1 MKQGIIGSLLAVLFD
16 FCLLPSVANTWTPQ
30 DFVRLV
36 KTVEVKGE
44 VAAPGVYEVAWD
56 ADVETIL
63 AAAGGAGEEADLS
76 GIRLSQIVANES
88 VIVIPKKSEQ
98 PKISINSASL
108 EELDTLDGIG
118 PAIAQRI
125 IDYREEHPFSSLEE
139 LKNVKGIGDKLYDKI
154 KDSITL

>member
-1 MKQGIIGSLLAVLFD
+1 MKQGIIGSLLVVLFG

-125 IDYREEHPFSSLEE
+125 IDYREEHPFSSLGE

>member
-1 MKQGIIGSLLAVLFD
+1 MKQGIIGSRLAVLFG

-88 VIVIPKKSEQ
+88 EIVIPKKSEQ

>member
-1 MKQGIIGSLLAVLFD
+1 M
-16 FCLLPSVANTWTPQ
+16 
-30 DFVRLV
+30 
-36 KTVEVKGE
+36 KGE